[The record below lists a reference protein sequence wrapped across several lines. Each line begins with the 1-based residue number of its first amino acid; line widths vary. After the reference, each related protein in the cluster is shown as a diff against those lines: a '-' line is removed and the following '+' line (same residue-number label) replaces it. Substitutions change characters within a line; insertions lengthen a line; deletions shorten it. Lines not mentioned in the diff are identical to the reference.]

1 MEEPYKF
8 PLLTDKD
15 ENTLSINHNTFQ
27 KSNSYCN
34 SFTFCNEEGD
44 IQAIRGIK
52 DFLREFYVETK
63 KLWYLA
69 APAIFTSVSQYS
81 IGAITQVF
89 AGHVGTIQL
98 AAVSVENSVIIGFGF
113 GIMLGM
119 GSALETLCGQA
130 FGGGQLDMLGVY
142 MQRSW
147 LILNTTAVIL
157 MFVQIFATQILN
169 FIGQKPEISK
179 WAGIFSIWMIPQLFA
194 YSWNFPIQKF
204 LQSQSKIMA
213 MAFISAVAV
222 IGHAFFSWLLMLRWH
237 WDLAGAAIVLN
248 ASWWFIV
255 IGQLVYIFSGAC
267 GQAWTGF
274 SYKAFQNLR
283 GFVRLSM
290 ASAVMLCLEIWYFT
304 ALVLV
309 AGYLK
314 NAEIAVDALS
324 ICVNILGWTI
334 MVAFGFNAAIS
345 VRVSNELGAR
355 RPRAAK
361 FSVIVVIIFSLFFG
375 ILLAAILLATRH
387 RYPYLF
393 TNSPEVR
400 QVVSDLTPLLAI
412 SIVINNVQPSLSG
425 VAIGAGWQAY
435 VAYVNIICYYVLG
448 IPLGIVLGFI
458 FNASVKGIWLGMI
471 FGTIVQTFV
480 LLWMIY
486 KTNWDKEASIAE
498 ERIKYWGGEQMDAN

>member
-1 MEEPYKF
+1 
-8 PLLTDKD
+8 
-15 ENTLSINHNTFQ
+15 
-27 KSNSYCN
+27 
-34 SFTFCNEEGD
+34 
-44 IQAIRGIK
+44 
-52 DFLREFYVETK
+52 
-63 KLWYLA
+63 
-69 APAIFTSVSQYS
+69 
-81 IGAITQVF
+81 
-89 AGHVGTIQL
+89 
-98 AAVSVENSVIIGFGF
+98 
-113 GIMLGM
+113 M

-290 ASAVMLCLEIWYFT
+290 ASAVMLW
-304 ALVLV
+304 
-309 AGYLK
+309 
-314 NAEIAVDALS
+314 
-324 ICVNILGWTI
+324 
-334 MVAFGFNAAIS
+334 
-345 VRVSNELGAR
+345 
-355 RPRAAK
+355 
-361 FSVIVVIIFSLFFG
+361 
-375 ILLAAILLATRH
+375 
-387 RYPYLF
+387 
-393 TNSPEVR
+393 
-400 QVVSDLTPLLAI
+400 
-412 SIVINNVQPSLSG
+412 
-425 VAIGAGWQAY
+425 
-435 VAYVNIICYYVLG
+435 
-448 IPLGIVLGFI
+448 
-458 FNASVKGIWLGMI
+458 
-471 FGTIVQTFV
+471 
-480 LLWMIY
+480 
-486 KTNWDKEASIAE
+486 
-498 ERIKYWGGEQMDAN
+498 